1 PWPGNDKQFLSLRGG
16 RGEVR
21 APAAP
26 AAALHAL
33 TLLLAACGSTAP
45 PAPSAAAGKPLSQTQ
60 LRFAIPVSSGL
71 QVLPEIAQQAGY
83 FQDEGLAVTFT
94 QVPGSQEVIA
104 ALNKGDL
111 DMSNTDSPSTIQAH
125 LSGIPTTILAVPVT
139 KPIFDLIV
147 PAGIT
152 KPEDLKGKTVAV
164 TKVCDSNCFQLRLAL
179 QTWGL
184 KAQDDVKLLG
194 LGDFPGAYAGLTSG
208 QVQGAMLAPPFN
220 FQAQRAGYH
229 ALTDLSTLPIN
240 YPTAVVQSTEK
251 FTAAHPDTVQAFM
264 RAYVKAIQ
272 RYKSDKPFVTT
283 IYRKFL
289 KSDDTELLDNTWTF
303 YQRLLQDDPTPSAEG
318 IKFVLDNLA
327 QLGAAEAAAAK
338 PETFIQP
345 AFAQQAKRL
354 TFAPE

>member
-1 PWPGNDKQFLSLRGG
+1 
-16 RGEVR
+16 VR

-26 AAALHAL
+26 AAAVFLASV
-33 TLLLAACGSTAP
+33 LLAACGGAAA
-45 PAPSAAAGKPLSQTQ
+45 PAPSAPAAKPLSQSQ
-60 LRFAIPVSSGL
+60 LRFAIPVTSGL

-83 FQDEGLAVTFT
+83 FKDEGLSVTFT
-94 QVPGSQEVIA
+94 QIPGSQEVIA

-111 DMSNTDSPSTIQAH
+111 DMSNTDSPSTIQAR
-125 LSGIPTTILAVPVT
+125 LSGIPTVILAVPVT

-147 PAGIT
+147 PASIT

-179 QTWGL
+179 QSWGL

-220 FQAQRAGYH
+220 FQAIKAGYH
-229 ALTDLSTLPIN
+229 PLTDLSTLPIN

-251 FTAAHPDTVQAFM
+251 FTAAHPDTVAAFM

-272 RYKSDKPFVTT
+272 RYKADKPFVTN
-283 IYRKFL
+283 IYRTFL
-289 KSDDTELLDNTWTF
+289 KTDDAELLDNTWTF
-303 YQRLLQDDPTPSAEG
+303 YQRLLQPDPTPTADG

-327 QLGAAEAAAAK
+327 QLGTAEAGSAK
-338 PETFIQP
+338 PESFIQP
-345 AFAQQAKRL
+345 QFAQQAKG
-354 TFAPE
+354 